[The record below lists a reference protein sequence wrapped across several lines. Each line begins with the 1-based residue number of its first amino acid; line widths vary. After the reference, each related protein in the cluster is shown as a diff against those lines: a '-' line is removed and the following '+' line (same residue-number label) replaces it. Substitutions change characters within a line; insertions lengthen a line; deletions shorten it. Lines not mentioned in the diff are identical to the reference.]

1 MAENRGRPKEQEAI
15 VWQKYTQEMLEVP
28 SKPELG
34 SRSVWHYDRSKFDR
48 GPYKTEYFPAKG
60 ERQLKFKPE
69 KGKAYG
75 KQPVVLVFKTS
86 NRSNAKIKMK
96 VWKNENIDH
105 IISQDKL
112 TGVSSKAVMLE
123 LGVGNALIERYRQK
137 YDLA

>member
-1 MAENRGRPKEQEAI
+1 MSRGRPKEQEAI
-15 VWQKYTQEMLEVP
+15 PWQKYTQEMLEVP

-86 NRSNAKIKMK
+86 NRSNAKTKIKI
-96 VWKNENIDH
+96 WKNENIDYILSASKLSGVPH
-105 IISQDKL
+105 KAIILDI
-112 TGVSSKAVMLE
+112 
-123 LGVGNALIERYRQK
+123 GVGQSFIKHYAEK
-137 YDLA
+137 YDLT

>member
-1 MAENRGRPKEQEAI
+1 MSRGRPKEQEAI
-15 VWQKYTQEMLEVP
+15 PWQKYTQEMLEFP

-34 SRSVWHYDRSKFDR
+34 SRSVWHFDRSKFDR

-96 VWKNENIDH
+96 IWKNENIDH

-112 TGVSSKAVMLE
+112 TGVPSKAITLE
-123 LGVGNALIERYRQK
+123 LGVGNALIERYKQK
-137 YDLA
+137 YNLT

>member
-1 MAENRGRPKEQEAI
+1 MSRGRPKEQEAI
-15 VWQKYTQEMLEVP
+15 PWQKFTQEMLEVP

-34 SRSVWHYDRSKFDR
+34 SRSVWHWDRSKFDR
-48 GPYKTEYFPAKG
+48 GPYKTEHWEEKG
-60 ERQLKFKPE
+60 FKQPKFKPE

-96 VWKNENIDH
+96 IWKNENIDH

-112 TGVSSKAVMLE
+112 TGVPSKAITLE
-123 LGVGNALIERYRQK
+123 LGVGNAMIERYKQK
-137 YDLA
+137 YDLI